1 MKSQLTFVHVL
12 SPLHA
17 GIGQGAG
24 VIDLP
29 IAREKATDLP
39 FLPGSSIKGALRTS
53 ASETQK
59 EIFGSDPADSAQ
71 MRASAVLFTD
81 QRLLLL
87 PVRSIAGTFAWVTS
101 PYVLQRF
108 VRDLTEVQGKDA
120 ALPIPQID
128 AANTCI
134 VTSASKLKLQQ
145 DKQQQK
151 VNMVYLEDFDLE
163 VIANPPPTDLDKW
176 AQMLGRAIFPG
187 EDSWQTML
195 NERLCLVHD
204 DLFHFMCQYSV
215 EITTRIKLKEDT
227 KTVDDQTGG
236 LWHEE
241 ALPTETVL
249 TGIAVITPTKNS
261 GKSDAE
267 IADILRGFSGKMIQ
281 FGGKATVGRGMCR
294 VHLG

>member
-1 MKSQLTFVHVL
+1 
-12 SPLHA
+12 
-17 GIGQGAG
+17 
-24 VIDLP
+24 
-29 IAREKATDLP
+29 
-39 FLPGSSIKGALRTS
+39 
-53 ASETQK
+53 
-59 EIFGSDPADSAQ
+59 

-128 AANTCI
+128 AANMCI

-145 DKQQQK
+145 DKEQKK

-163 VIANPPPTDLDKW
+163 VPADSTPTDLDKW

-187 EDSWQTML
+187 EDPWQTML

-261 GKSDAE
+261 GKSDAD